1 MKKPALA
8 DEICYK
14 LKQSLIVAPLKGKTS
29 FKCKNW
35 ISHCT
40 GTGSGAGTGT
50 CTSTGTTTMYVRRCM
65 KINDNQNGGGV
76 LFAHDYIAIKNTCNA
91 LDLELTNHL
100 KVKHFICSS
109 SWFSFLSTTIFHC
122 FMLYFLLF
130 LGFCC
135 NFKGNF
141 ILPFQLGFHYLKA
154 QCWAIYCAWRSCCA
168 CSVCIS
174 FQNDFSAHL
183 PLPTRR
189 KNHNELQTK

>member
-1 MKKPALA
+1 MGKPAIA

-35 ISHCT
+35 ISLCI
-40 GTGSGAGTGT
+40 GTG
-50 CTSTGTTTMYVRRCM
+50 TSTGTATMYMRRCM

-76 LFAHDYIAIKNTCNA
+76 LFAARLHSHQKHLHCLRSWAHKP
-91 LDLELTNHL
+91 LEGGTFYLFFQLVFFFFLHHN
-100 KVKHFICSS
+100 
-109 SWFSFLSTTIFHC
+109 FSLFYVI
-122 FMLYFLLF
+122 FLLF

-141 ILPFQLGFHYLKA
+141 ILPFQMVFHYLKA
-154 QCWAIYCAWRSCCA
+154 QCRAIYCAWRSCCA
-168 CSVCIS
+168 ISVCIS
-174 FQNDFSAHL
+174 FQNDSPAHL
-183 PLPTRR
+183 PLQTRR

>member
-1 MKKPALA
+1 MRKPALA

-109 SWFSFLSTTIFHC
+109 SWFSFFFHHNFSLFYVIFFIVPGLLLQLQRQFHSAISTGFSLLKSSMLSYLLCLAI
-122 FMLYFLLF
+122 MLCL
-130 LGFCC
+130 
-135 NFKGNF
+135 
-141 ILPFQLGFHYLKA
+141 
-154 QCWAIYCAWRSCCA
+154 
-168 CSVCIS
+168 
-174 FQNDFSAHL
+174 
-183 PLPTRR
+183 
-189 KNHNELQTK
+189 